1 MGQLVWP
8 QPDLQRQPLRPG
20 QQFDFTYKVP
30 LLKSPLEQYYL
41 MQGGFKRT
49 DLNDTQADSTTLGV
63 SRFWEM
69 SSGWQRAINLRWS
82 LITLPRRTSPT
93 PPC

>member
-20 QQFDFTYKVP
+20 AAVRLYLQSPTAEE
-30 LLKSPLEQYYL
+30 PLEQYYL

-49 DLNDTQADSTTLGV
+49 DLNDTRADSTTTGCLAFLGDV
-63 SRFWEM
+63 ERLAASY
-69 SSGWQRAINLRWS
+69 
-82 LITLPRRTSPT
+82 
-93 PPC
+93 